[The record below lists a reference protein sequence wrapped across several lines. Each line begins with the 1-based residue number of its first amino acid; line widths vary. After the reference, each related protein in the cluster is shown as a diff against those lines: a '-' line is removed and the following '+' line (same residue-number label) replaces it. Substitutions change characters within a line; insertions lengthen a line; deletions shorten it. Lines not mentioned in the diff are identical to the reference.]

1 MVGSWVLA
9 GGLDR
14 GISGCDTARS
24 RQLTFSVQLR
34 GAHVCVGQ
42 VQSPR
47 MPVLTIKRDIG
58 QEQMAS
64 ILQDHGLTVTRLFA
78 WLSSSGNNVQLI

>member
-1 MVGSWVLA
+1 
-9 GGLDR
+9 
-14 GISGCDTARS
+14 
-24 RQLTFSVQLR
+24 
-34 GAHVCVGQ
+34 
-42 VQSPR
+42 